1 MKCSMILAGL
11 GLITVVG
18 CGPMYDGPKADLVIT
33 HAKILTLDEANPRA
47 QAIAMIGEEIVAVGT
62 ERFISA
68 AIEPGRTEVIDAGG
82 RLVIPGFNDAHAH
95 FMGGGHALLNLDFR
109 YVDDPLKIQAMVA
122 ERVSQ
127 VKPGEL
133 IRGRGWD
140 HELFPG
146 KAWPTKEILDAVAP
160 DNPVVLS
167 RTDGHS
173 IWVNSYAMRQSGV
186 TRRTPVPEGG
196 TIVKD
201 KNGEPT
207 GIFKEA
213 AENLIKAQSAYPLSP
228 RDAHIRDR
236 EALDK
241 ALALAREL
249 GVTSVQHLN
258 LSQDL
263 LQEAYDEGKLT
274 ARITFGL
281 YLTEDDGTLSKY
293 DALRK
298 QYPPQGNWI
307 RAGYLKAFM
316 DGTLGSGTAFMFHPF
331 SDDTTTAGLP
341 QMDYDE
347 LERKVLKTDAMG
359 FQIGI
364 HAIGTRANHWI
375 LNAYEK
381 AAKVN
386 GERDARHRSE
396 HAQLLTDDDI
406 PRFGELGV
414 IASMQPTHCI
424 TDKRYAEKRLGPAR
438 CEGAYAWQRLLGTG
452 AHVAFGTDWPV
463 EPLDP
468 MEGLYAAVTRKDRAG
483 EEGEGWYPDQ
493 KVTMEKAIEL
503 YTAAS
508 AYAEFMENRKGRL
521 KAGYLADLV
530 ILDRNLLEIAEE
542 EIMKTRVDVTVVG
555 GKVVYQRKNEE

>member
-11 GLITVVG
+11 GLLTLAG

-33 HAKILTLDEANPRA
+33 HAKILTLDENQPRA
-47 QAIAMIGEEIVAVGT
+47 QALAVIGEEIVAVGS
-62 ERFISA
+62 ERYISA

-95 FMGGGHALLNLDFR
+95 FLGGGHALLNLDFR

-122 ERVSQ
+122 ERVKQ
-127 VKPGEL
+127 VRPGEL

-160 DNPVVLS
+160 ENPVVLS

-196 TIVKD
+196 TMVKD

-213 AENLIKAQSAYPLSP
+213 AEELIKVQSAYPLSP

-241 ALALAREL
+241 ALASAREL

-258 LSQDL
+258 LSEDL
-263 LQEAYDEGKLT
+263 LQEAYDEGQLT
-274 ARITFGL
+274 ARITFGM
-281 YLTEDDGTLSKY
+281 YLTEDEKTLSAY
-293 DALRK
+293 DALRQ

-316 DGTLGSGTAFMFHPF
+316 DGTLGSGTAFMFKPF
-331 SDDTTTAGLP
+331 SDDTTTSGLP
-341 QMDYDE
+341 QMDYEE
-347 LERKVLKTDAMG
+347 LERKVLKADAMG

-381 AAKVN
+381 AAQVN

-463 EPLDP
+463 EPLNP

-493 KVTMEKAIEL
+493 RVSMERAIEL

-508 AYAEFMENRKGRL
+508 AYAEFMEDRKGRL
-521 KAGYLADLV
+521 KPGYLADLV
-530 ILDRNLLEIAEE
+530 ILDRNLLEIGEE

-555 GKVVYQRKNEE
+555 GKVVYERENGE